1 MRALAFAFRSLVR
14 QPARATLGILGVTA
28 VGALLFDML
37 LLSQGLI
44 VSMGDLLERTGFDV
58 RVTTTAE
65 LPRTAPPIE
74 GATAAVSSVAALP
87 QVKTAIAIRFVD
99 VTIDQPGK
107 EPLTGT
113 MQGVVGTGHPW
124 SVLRGKDIAGL
135 DQGSGIR
142 DQGSGRAQ
150 GTGRAQGS
158 GTRVPENR
166 QVPGAHA
173 AVVIN
178 QHLSSALG
186 VEPGGTITVNAS
198 CESEL
203 DVLPP
208 VTLQVIGVASFP
220 FELSAER
227 TLAAD
232 MRTLDAAC
240 GGNGANQ
247 AHMLVV
253 TSAQNADDAASAIQ
267 QLRPD
272 LRAATNAQMLG
283 RIEQGGF
290 TYFRQISTVL
300 TTVTVAFALLLI
312 CVLLTVSVNQRLG
325 EIAALRALG
334 FSRSRVVADVLAESV
349 LIVGTG
355 GVLSLPAGFVL
366 ASWLDRILKRMPN
379 IPAELHFFVFE
390 PGALSVHVILLVVTA
405 IAAAIYPM
413 TIVARLPIAATL
425 RSEVTS

>member
-1 MRALAFAFRSLVR
+1 MRALAFAFRNLVR
-14 QPARATLGILGVTA
+14 QPARAALGILGVTA

-74 GATAAVSSVAALP
+74 GATAAVSSIAGLP

-99 VTIDQPGK
+99 VTIDQPGR
-107 EPLTGT
+107 EPMTGT
-113 MQGVVGTGHPW
+113 MQGVVGTAHPW
-124 SVLRGKDIAGL
+124 WVLRGTDITTR
-135 DQGSGIR
+135 GSGLGLSAGASAKAEAR
-142 DQGSGRAQ
+142 GSITNGH
-150 GTGRAQGS
+150 
-158 GTRVPENR
+158 P
-166 QVPGAHA
+166 P
-173 AVVIN
+173 VVIN
-178 QHLSSALG
+178 QHLASALG
-186 VEPGGTITVNAS
+186 VEPGGLMTVNAS

-208 VTLQVIGVASFP
+208 VTLEVIGVASFP

-240 GGNGANQ
+240 GGNGGDQ

-253 TSAQNADDAASAIQ
+253 TSTRNADETANAIQ
-267 QLRPD
+267 QSHPD

-355 GVLSLPAGFVL
+355 GVLSLPAGMVL

-379 IPAELHFFVFE
+379 IPADLHFFVFE
-390 PGALSVHVILLVVTA
+390 PGALSIHVVLLAVTA
-405 IAAAIYPM
+405 IAAAVYPM
-413 TIVARLPIAATL
+413 TVVARLPIAATL
-425 RSEVTS
+425 RDEVTS